1 MDRSIDGGTPF
12 LLRLQSDPHPRG
24 DCILKL
30 DLGLQESRHF
40 SANPFPMLVRLE
52 TRGQIAIRYEH
63 NAGTGLKMPT
73 YWQVAAGG
81 AGREYSAEFLRYGL
95 AFAGNPQRAAMEQV
109 QPGDILL
116 LKRGLS
122 MVTAVGR
129 AVVRD
134 GQCVGYGGK
143 HWLRDFDGWDLP
155 SYCNVEWHV
164 PTEPIQTSALT
175 RATIQRVNQSHLVA
189 VADAVLGS
197 VPARTAIAADPP
209 PTRPVADA
217 EILEFL
223 IREGMRPAQAEDLTS
238 AFRRIRLLA
247 TYYYENCRWSD
258 VREHETRTFLIM
270 PLLLALGW
278 AEQQVKIELGVSGG
292 RVDVACFARPYRRD
306 QRGQANDSD
315 CILLLE
321 SKDFSSGLNY
331 APDQARGY
339 AESFPSC
346 QVVVVSNGY
355 CYKTY
360 LRTSEG
366 FSASPAAYL
375 NVLRPQDRYPLDP
388 ERVDGCL
395 SVLRCLLP
403 RSWG

>member
-1 MDRSIDGGTPF
+1 M
-12 LLRLQSDPHPRG
+12 PR
-24 DCILKL
+24 
-30 DLGLQESRHF
+30 
-40 SANPFPMLVRLE
+40 
-52 TRGQIAIRYEH
+52 
-63 NAGTGLKMPT
+63 

-81 AGREYSAEFLRYGL
+81 VGRDYGDAFLRYGL
-95 AFAGNPQRAAMEQV
+95 AFAGNAQRPAIEQV
-109 QPGDILL
+109 QPGDVLL

-122 MVTAVGR
+122 VVTAVGR
-129 AVVRD
+129 AVERD
-134 GQCVGYGGK
+134 GKCVGYGDRP
-143 HWLRDFDGWDLP
+143 WLRDFDGWDLP

-164 PTEPIQTSALT
+164 PAAPIQTSGLT
-175 RATIQRVNQSHLVA
+175 RATIQGVNQPHLLE
-189 VADAVLGS
+189 VADSILRS
-197 VPARTAIAADPP
+197 VPPTTEIAPDPP
-209 PTRPVADA
+209 PTRVVEDA
-217 EILEFL
+217 EILTFL

-306 QRGQANDSD
+306 ESNRANDQD
-315 CILLLE
+315 CVLLLE
-321 SKDFSSGLNY
+321 SKDFSSGLNN
-331 APDQARGY
+331 APDQARAY
-339 AESFPSC
+339 AEHFPSC
-346 QVVVVSNGY
+346 QVVVVSNGH

-360 LRTSEG
+360 LRAESG
-366 FSASPAAYL
+366 FSLSPAAYL
-375 NVLRPQDRYPLDP
+375 NVLKPQDRYPLDP
-388 ERVDGCL
+388 ENVDGCL

>member
-1 MDRSIDGGTPF
+1 M
-12 LLRLQSDPHPRG
+12 PR
-24 DCILKL
+24 
-30 DLGLQESRHF
+30 
-40 SANPFPMLVRLE
+40 
-52 TRGQIAIRYEH
+52 
-63 NAGTGLKMPT
+63 

-81 AGREYSAEFLRYGL
+81 VGREYSGEFLRYGL
-95 AFAGNPQRAAMEQV
+95 AFVGKPQRAAMEQV
-109 QPGDILL
+109 QPDDILL

-122 MVTAVGR
+122 VVTAVGR
-129 AVVRD
+129 AVERD
-134 GQCVGYGGK
+134 GKCVGYGDRQ
-143 HWLRDFDGWDLP
+143 WLRDFDGWDLP
-155 SYCNVEWHV
+155 SYCNVEWHA
-164 PTEPIQTSALT
+164 PAEPIQTSALT
-175 RATIQRVNQSHLVA
+175 RATIQRVNQPHLVA
-189 VADAVLGS
+189 LADSVLAS
-197 VPARTAIAADPP
+197 VPAATEIAADPP
-209 PTRPVADA
+209 PTRHVEDA

-223 IREGMRPAQAEDLTS
+223 IREGMRPAQAEDLTA

-292 RVDVACFARPYRRD
+292 RVDVACFSRPYRRD
-306 QRGQANDSD
+306 ERGKANDAD

-331 APDQARGY
+331 APDQAKGY
-339 AESFPSC
+339 AENFPSC

-360 LRTSEG
+360 LREG
-366 FSASPAAYL
+366 SRFSTSPAAYL
-375 NVLRPQDRYPLDP
+375 NVLKPQDRYPLDP
-388 ERVDGCL
+388 ENVDGCL

-403 RSWG
+403 RSWA